1 VRATGA
7 YARVRS
13 QFKTAIGRF
22 EGIEEPLARMGGN
35 LYLMDAARTMT
46 AGAIDLGEKP
56 SVVSAIVKYHVTE
69 RTRQVVNDAM
79 DILGGKGICLGPN
92 NFMGRAY
99 QQIPV
104 AITVEGAN
112 ILTRS
117 LIIFG
122 QGAIRCHPY
131 VLKEMA
137 AARNPDAKQG
147 LRDFDAAFAAHLG
160 FIWTRGFRSWS
171 MGLTG
176 SNFASVLSNVAPET
190 RRYYQQLSRF
200 SAAFAFLADVSM
212 FVMGGDLKRK
222 EKLSARLGD
231 ILSLMYLASATLKRY
246 EAEGRQAADAPLMH
260 WAIWDAMFKMQNA
273 FEGVISNYP
282 NRFIAALLHWYIFP
296 LGRPYEV
303 PSDKLGH
310 EVAQLL
316 IEPSATRDRLTDG
329 MFVPCDEMDAVGVI
343 ELALEAT
350 VAAEPIEARIR
361 KAVKDGRVGAGDTA
375 TMAAH
380 AFEAGI
386 ISAEEHA
393 QLQRRAVL
401 RDRAIA
407 VDDFPQDF
415 SVEQATPVPTVTETL
430 RKAA

>member
-1 VRATGA
+1 
-7 YARVRS
+7 
-13 QFKTAIGRF
+13 
-22 EGIEEPLARMGGN
+22 
-35 LYLMDAARTMT
+35 
-46 AGAIDLGEKP
+46 
-56 SVVSAIVKYHVTE
+56 
-69 RTRQVVNDAM
+69 
-79 DILGGKGICLGPN
+79 
-92 NFMGRAY
+92 
-99 QQIPV
+99 
-104 AITVEGAN
+104 
-112 ILTRS
+112 
-117 LIIFG
+117 
-122 QGAIRCHPY
+122 

-137 AARNPDAKQG
+137 AAKNPDAAKG
-147 LRDFDAAFAAHLG
+147 LRDFDAALSAHLW
-160 FIWTRGFRSWS
+160 FIWTRGWRAWT

-176 SNFASVLSNVAPET
+176 SNFAAVPANVAPET

-316 IEPSATRDRLTDG
+316 IEPSATRNRLTAG
-329 MFVPCDEMDAVGVI
+329 MFVPRDEMDAVGVI

-361 KAVKDGRVGAGDTA
+361 AARKDGKVGAGDAA

-380 AFEAGI
+380 AFEAGVI
-386 ISAEEHA
+386 TAEEHA
-393 QLQRRAVL
+393 LLQRRAVL

-415 SVEQATPVPTVTETL
+415 SVEHVTQPPAKAEAL